1 MSPGDMPPG
10 VLAIALVLALTLAL
24 TLALALEPAVAAGL
38 LLTGDP
44 V

>member
-1 MSPGDMPPG
+1 MLPGDMPPG

-24 TLALALEPAVAAGL
+24 ALEPSVAAGL

>member
-1 MSPGDMPPG
+1 MLPGDMPPG
-10 VLAIALVLALTLAL
+10 VLAIALVLALILAL
-24 TLALALEPAVAAGL
+24 TLALEPAVAAGL

>member
-1 MSPGDMPPG
+1 MSPGDMSPS

-24 TLALALEPAVAAGL
+24 ILALEPAVAAGL